1 MNDILLA
8 RLERLERQ
16 NRTWRLAALS
26 LLLVLA
32 GGAAMQKPAD
42 VQPTQT
48 LTLQKLVLVD
58 AQGNHRALLSSDKEG
73 AFLVFTGNDGT
84 VRLGL
89 AGTEPRLDTFD
100 ASKNGW
106 KNWLRREVEVV
117 PAR

>member
-1 MNDILLA
+1 MNDNLLA

-16 NRTWRLAALS
+16 NRTWKLAALS
-26 LLLVLA
+26 LLVVLA
-32 GGAAMQKPAD
+32 GGAAMQKPSD
-42 VQPTQT
+42 VQPTRT
-48 LTLQKLVLVD
+48 LTVQRLVLVD

-73 AFLVFTGNDGT
+73 AFLVFTGNAGT

-89 AGTEPRLDTFD
+89 DGAEARLDTFD

-106 KNWLRREVEVV
+106 RNWLRREVEVV